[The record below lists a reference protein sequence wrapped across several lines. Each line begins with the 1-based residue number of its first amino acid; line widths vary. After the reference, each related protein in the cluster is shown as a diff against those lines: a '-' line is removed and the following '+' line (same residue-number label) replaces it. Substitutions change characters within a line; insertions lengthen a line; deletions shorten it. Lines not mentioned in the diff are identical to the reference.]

1 MGLFLAEAPAALTNK
16 SARQYPGLSEPDH
29 FLKKTFDFLE
39 SYIHNHNVFHHRR
52 LYCDD
57 DKLSRNNLGVFFS
70 PDSSPGHFYIKKPA
84 EAGIFIIFPE

>member
-57 DKLSRNNLGVFFS
+57 DKLSRNNLGVFLARTH
-70 PDSSPGHFYIKKPA
+70 PP
-84 EAGIFIIFPE
+84 GIFILKNPPKREFL